1 MSEKPGI
8 EEEFRA
14 GSLKKDAGDKNVGD
28 KIGGDNIKAV
38 RPADICEMADGDISC
53 RKDATEEMCPVKGGK
68 NIKDKKSIED
78 RKKSGEDTSCNIT
91 DGGPLK
97 IGRSTHSDNNSGG
110 AAAASCGK
118 ADGGEKG
125 ADAGNAA
132 RENTAEVKDNDA
144 GPKNYDAKAG
154 PCDEPEN
161 GAKRTPQKMP
171 LNKRLLNGRF
181 LSCLVIFVLLPAAL
195 VFYCINYEERRFW
208 LLSLFVILCT
218 IAAFFFAFEKKRP
231 DARTL
236 VIIAVMCAAC
246 VVGRLIFFFLP
257 QFKPVAAL
265 VIIFAVSF
273 GPQCGF
279 IVGSLSMFV
288 SNFFHGQGAHTPWQ
302 MIAMGLL
309 GFLAGLIFK
318 NGAKHTLSVV
328 IYGGLATFFIYGALV
343 DISTILAVGDSVVTL
358 QSVITTYIFAIP
370 ANLTHAASSVIFL
383 AVGFRPIYK
392 ILHRV
397 KIKFG
402 ILETT

>member
-14 GSLKKDAGDKNVGD
+14 GSLKKGAEDKDAGDG
-28 KIGGDNIKAV
+28 IGGDNIKAV
-38 RPADICEMADGDISC
+38 QPAGKCERADGDISR
-53 RKDATEEMCPVKGGK
+53 RKDAAEEICPVKAGK
-68 NIKDKKSIED
+68 NIKGPKSIED

-91 DGGPLK
+91 DGRPLK
-97 IGRSTHSDNNSGG
+97 IGSSTHSDNNSGG

-118 ADGGEKG
+118 TYGGERG
-125 ADAGNAA
+125 ADAENIA
-132 RENTAEVKDNDA
+132 ENTAEVKDNDA
-144 GPKNYDAKAG
+144 GPKNYDTKAG

>member
-14 GSLKKDAGDKNVGD
+14 GSLKKGAEDKDAGDG
-28 KIGGDNIKAV
+28 IGGDNMKAV
-38 RPADICEMADGDISC
+38 QPAGKCERADGDISR
-53 RKDATEEMCPVKGGK
+53 RKDAAEEMCPVKGGK
-68 NIKDKKSIED
+68 NIKGPKSIEV

-91 DGGPLK
+91 DGRPLK
-97 IGRSTHSDNNSGG
+97 IGSSTHSDNNSGG

-118 ADGGEKG
+118 TYGGEKG
-125 ADAGNAA
+125 ADAENIA
-132 RENTAEVKDNDA
+132 ENTAEVKDNDA
-144 GPKNYDAKAG
+144 GPKNYDTKAG
-154 PCDEPEN
+154 PHDGSEN

-236 VIIAVMCAAC
+236 VIIAVMCATC

>member
-14 GSLKKDAGDKNVGD
+14 GSLKKGAEDKDAGDG
-28 KIGGDNIKAV
+28 IGGDNMKAV
-38 RPADICEMADGDISC
+38 RPAGKCERADGDISR
-53 RKDATEEMCPVKGGK
+53 RKDAAEEMCPVKGGK
-68 NIKDKKSIED
+68 NIKGPKSIEV

-91 DGGPLK
+91 DGRPLK
-97 IGRSTHSDNNSGG
+97 IGSSTHSDNNSGG

-118 ADGGEKG
+118 TYGGEKG
-125 ADAGNAA
+125 ADAENIA
-132 RENTAEVKDNDA
+132 ENTAEVKDNDA
-144 GPKNYDAKAG
+144 GPKNYDTKAG
-154 PCDEPEN
+154 PHDGSEN

-218 IAAFFFAFEKKRP
+218 IAAFFFAFERKRP

-383 AVGFRPIYK
+383 AIGFRPIYK